1 MDISER
7 KNLQGAKFEGADLE
21 RAQNL
26 SVYQFSKVKTLYAT
40 KLDEELLI
48 SLKEKYSVLFEKPEW
63 ISRLKNSHNR
73 FYIGKIN
80 YGNFSKINYIKKSMI
95 LLTIRVV
102 AKNYVKPERIQEFIG
117 LCKKT
122 CWRICKIKR
131 LHGLWTLS
139 EIR

>member
-48 SLKEKYSVLFEKPEW
+48 SLKEKYSVLFEKPE
-63 ISRLKNSHNR
+63 
-73 FYIGKIN
+73 
-80 YGNFSKINYIKKSMI
+80 
-95 LLTIRVV
+95 
-102 AKNYVKPERIQEFIG
+102 
-117 LCKKT
+117 
-122 CWRICKIKR
+122 
-131 LHGLWTLS
+131 
-139 EIR
+139 